1 VYFQWLAVISFVVVL
16 ISAVSAAVV
25 FGDVKMN
32 WLIAGGVSLSV
43 CLTSSVSWLLTSSV
57 YLHAVAIRSTVLG
70 EESDTQT
77 SRELAR
83 LAEQE
88 AREEKMRQ
96 EELARLAEQ
105 EAREEKMRQEE
116 LARLAEQEAR
126 EEKARQAERARKE
139 KARQAER
146 ARLAEMRRARME
158 RAKQI
163 VKNPRVWIPSTVAV
177 IVATTVAIS
186 VLAPVVQRQAEI
198 SSKSDWPE
206 LVTEC
211 ADFPNYSTVTVGEK
225 RLEIDGVDEELLN
238 CLGSILTDVEC
249 PSTCLGEEIRLQLDS
264 KAKARVI
271 GLKFN
276 VLNLQLISTGWLEWK
291 VFIA

>member
-88 AREEKMRQ
+88 AREEI
-96 EELARLAEQ
+96 A
-105 EAREEKMRQEE
+105 RQEE

-186 VLAPVVQRQAEI
+186 VLAPVVQRQAEVVQRQAEI

-225 RLEIDGVDEELLN
+225 RLEINGVDEELLN
-238 CLGSILTDVEC
+238 CLGSVLTDVEC

-264 KAKARVI
+264 KAKARVF

-276 VLNLQLISTGWLEWK
+276 VLNLQLISTGWLEWI
-291 VFIA
+291 VIIA